1 MEDLTTTR
9 HIHTHIPGSS
19 GPCETSHQHMGAPA
33 NSTRTGTA
41 RCKRALATP
50 STRRS
55 GAQLGT
61 LLTHPLP
68 RARRPQHLSPPTNH
82 SRTQHRLPRCNSGS
96 DCSSPLCAMLSRRI
110 WVPMPPSSL
119 RRHVTLIW
127 TPVTNLRRVLL
138 AVNGRAVNGRAHI
151 VCCSCAG
158 TMLAVHLGSPL
169 IGPMLLY
176 EEKSK
181 TIAPGPSLI
190 RQ

>member
-127 TPVTNLRRVLL
+127 TPVTNLRRVLTL
-138 AVNGRAVNGRAHI
+138 PRCERPCCERPCSHRLLLLRGHDVGRP
-151 VCCSCAG
+151 
-158 TMLAVHLGSPL
+158 LGLPL
-169 IGPMLLY
+169 DRPDVVV
-176 EEKSK
+176 
-181 TIAPGPSLI
+181 PG
-190 RQ
+190 